1 MYKSI
6 FEIGLHFFIYNHLLM
21 REKRERKLN
30 KKFAENV
37 LDLKKK
43 KIYKKKSKKV
53 DLEPSDSE

>member
-1 MYKSI
+1 
-6 FEIGLHFFIYNHLLM
+6 M